1 MRQLRKHVEAEFEQ
15 LERVLKEFPQN
26 RLYTDLS
33 TLELAGVSTLL
44 HNFYNGTENILKYVV
59 QDRGLIV
66 PTGPS
71 WHRDLV
77 NLAVSVGLIAS
88 STADALRPYLAFR
101 HFFVHAYAM
110 DLQAERLGPL
120 SENVQEVFDIFKRDI
135 EKLTMKNDAY
145 PELTDLNI
153 RLQELESQGYTVFP
167 EYLDRDTTA
176 AIRAHIDSLVGPIVS
191 ADHRAARRDLRHPIP
206 GEIMARLV
214 NNPATLELAATLIGS
229 RELRMRE
236 QVFIRSDPSPP
247 PYQAPQWHIDAAF
260 CRAEFEAKPRQVYY
274 QMLHCCSTVSAGGA
288 AFMIVPGSHK
298 LSLAAIDKVE
308 RTEGRGPI
316 QNHTALVPDANDD
329 DGIEICAN
337 DGDLIVFNPL
347 CYHASSPN
355 RTSRPRYVY
364 FTSFYHPSAA
374 RLIEL
379 VRRTKYRDDFPDS
392 LRQALPPELQSLL
405 D

>member
-15 LERVLKEFPQN
+15 IERVLTEFPQN

-44 HNFYNGTENILKYVV
+44 HNFYNGIENILKHVV
-59 QDRGLIV
+59 QDRGLTV
-66 PTGPS
+66 PDGPS

-77 NLAVSVGLIAS
+77 NLAVSSGLIAS
-88 STADALRPYLAFR
+88 STADALKPYLAFR

-120 SENVQEVFDIFKRDI
+120 SENVQEVFDIFKRDM
-135 EKLTMKNDAY
+135 EKLTMENDAY
-145 PELTDLNI
+145 PELADLNI

-176 AIRAHIDSLVGPIVS
+176 AIRAHIDSLVGPIVPG
-191 ADHRAARRDLRHPIP
+191 DHTARRDLRHPIP
-206 GEIMARLV
+206 GAIMARLV

-229 RELRMRE
+229 RDLRLRE

-260 CRAEFEAKPRQVYY
+260 CREEFEARPRQVYY
-274 QMLHCCSTVSAGGA
+274 QMLHCCSTVSTGGA

-298 LSLAAIDKVE
+298 LSLEASGKAE
-308 RTEGRGPI
+308 QAEGRGPI
-316 QNHTALVPDANDD
+316 QNHTASVPDANDD

-355 RTSRPRYVY
+355 RTDRPRYVY

-379 VRRTKYRDDFPDS
+379 VRRTKYRDNFPDS
-392 LRQALPPELQSLL
+392 LRQGLPPELQSLL